1 MCYGRDRCTER
12 KPRSFFLLI
21 KDMPYC
27 KIGSCLIGVCSSL
40 GITWSTSY
48 LVDPASSHM
57 LVSKTKPCMSKFK
70 RFKRWDCG
78 RLIISVIVYLM
89 VDYYK
94 DNRRN
99 SRANTCTSR
108 WFNHHLHLLD
118 LPPMLFGASVIHSNL
133 ADPQP
138 FGATLHSN
146 FCPISFR
153 W

>member
-1 MCYGRDRCTER
+1 
-12 KPRSFFLLI
+12 
-21 KDMPYC
+21 
-27 KIGSCLIGVCSSL
+27 
-40 GITWSTSY
+40 
-48 LVDPASSHM
+48 M

-133 ADPQP
+133 ADRYG
-138 FGATLHSN
+138 FGRDASFKFLPYQLSMVVYWTTMALTGNGELGFDSGEGAWETATTSKEGSRRAN
-146 FCPISFR
+146 YPILTQGGSDKK
-153 W
+153 